1 MHAQNPGTKKLK
13 IFFFDVNLNEDA
25 KENIKDLVDREAE
38 ELWSIEVYLMTVM
51 ILHAI
56 AIFIGFLKKHEVD
69 LNDDKKQNIKE
80 LLEVVPNKRTNK
92 RDITQ
97 AYACISEDNV
107 GGSFRMDY
115 TVGWLILLDGLF
127 CLALTKERSPVPFYL
142 FKKLTLAQP

>member
-1 MHAQNPGTKKLK
+1 MNMNG
-13 IFFFDVNLNEDA
+13 DVNLNEDA

-56 AIFIGFLKKHEVD
+56 AIFIGFLKKHDVD
-69 LNDDKKQNIKE
+69 LDDDKKQNIKE
-80 LLEVVPNKRTNK
+80 LLEVVPNKRTNE

-97 AYACISEDNV
+97 AKYACISEDNV

-115 TVGWLILLDGLF
+115 TVGWIIWLDGLF
-127 CLALTKERSPVPFYL
+127 CLALNKERYPVPYF
-142 FKKLTLAQP
+142 